1 MIEYHY
7 ETNFS
12 LEDQSSYTDWIQR
25 IILSE
30 GGILGPISYV
40 FCTDD
45 YLLKINQKYLAHDTL
60 TDIVTFNY
68 CYGTNISGDIFISI
82 ERVKEN
88 AIEYGVSLENELRR
102 VMAHGILHLLKYNDK
117 VKEDQEI
124 MRLKENEKM
133 LLFHVEQ

>member
-7 ETNFS
+7 ETNFR
-12 LEDQSSYTDWIQR
+12 LEDQTAYSEWISR
-25 IILSE
+25 IVLTE
-30 GGILGPISYV
+30 GGSLGPISYV
-40 FCTDD
+40 FCNDD
-45 YLLKINQKYLAHDTL
+45 YLLKINQKYLEHDTL

-68 CYGTNISGDIFISI
+68 CNGTIISGDIFISI
-82 ERVKEN
+82 ERIREN
-88 AIEYGVSLENELRR
+88 AIQYAVSIENELKR
-102 VMAHGILHLLKYNDK
+102 VMAHGILHLLKYDDK

>member
-7 ETNFS
+7 ETNFN
-12 LEDQSSYTDWIQR
+12 LEGQTVYSDWIRR

-40 FCTDD
+40 FCNDD
-45 YLLKINQKYLAHDTL
+45 YLVKINQKYLEHDTL

-68 CYGTNISGDIFISI
+68 CNGDIISGDIFISI

-88 AIEYGVSLENELRR
+88 AIEYKVSEENELRR

-117 VKEDQEI
+117 VKEDQDI
-124 MRLKENEKM
+124 MRVKENEKM